1 MMTNSAEATAERGTI
16 VNDRV
21 TKQYRV
27 ASAPALKQYH
37 DKLFGGV
44 DVDAGMDADINADAD
59 ADAAQLCVA
68 MKELVGHAAKGCE
81 TAAAFTT
88 WQVVLEPDAVYD
100 AAGARRRVDVRVK
113 ALVAV
118 PQWEAVHAAS
128 AGDAAEARRFEHQ
141 TLLHEEGH
149 ALSGENAA
157 ASIRAFLDALPAAV
171 APADVAAYN
180 DAARRVAYDFYV
192 AAAHAAD
199 KLYDNV
205 TDHGRV
211 QGAEALAD
219 IAEGKPL
226 PVLSRPTLPKRAK
239 VTASRRPALRLV

>member
-1 MMTNSAEATAERGTI
+1 
-16 VNDRV
+16 
-21 TKQYRV
+21 
-27 ASAPALKQYH
+27 
-37 DKLFGGV
+37 
-44 DVDAGMDADINADAD
+44 
-59 ADAAQLCVA
+59 

-88 WQVVLEPDAVYD
+88 WQVVLVPDTVYND
-100 AAGARRRVDVRVK
+100 AGVRQSVDVRVK

-118 PQWEAVHAAS
+118 PQWEAVHSAS

-157 ASIRAFLDALPAAV
+157 ASIRAFLNALPATITPTDATTI
-171 APADVAAYN
+171 AAHN
-180 DAARRVAYDFYV
+180 DAARRIAYDFYV

-199 KLYDNV
+199 KLYDSV

-211 QGAEALAD
+211 QGAEAIAD